1 MSENFNND
9 SFEPEVT
16 DTTYRNHNIQD
27 ESNIFEKEAE
37 VNYEPPVEQPS
48 VFEQPMYRQT
58 AYNKPSNDQAAQ
70 FGQPVQQETA
80 SQQPQYDAYRFSAQD
95 EQTDKTEKENG
106 QTEVSQSE
114 SEKAENPQASR
125 TQSQTYQSRSEEVHG
140 KAMHQGVP
148 VSSKKKA
155 KEKKKGGFGKKLVT
169 CAALAVVFGL
179 VSGGV
184 FLGVAKFGGDA
195 LGINQKDQKHPT
207 IGIVGSD
214 SNQNVPNENA
224 GEATTVSN
232 ENYTVAQVAERCM
245 PAMVGITNKSI
256 QEVPNYFGFGSQ
268 NYESE
273 SSGSGIIIGQTD
285 TELLIA
291 TNNHVVSGA
300 NTLTVCFVDDELVNA
315 IIKGTDADN
324 DLAVISVN
332 LSDIKEETLN
342 QIKVIEIGDS
352 DEMAVGDQVVAIGN
366 ALGYGQSVSTG
377 IISALDRDVTIDN
390 TTYTLM
396 QTDAAINPGNS
407 GGALLNM
414 KGELIGINE
423 SKYADTDVEGMGY
436 AIPISTATPIL
447 SDLMSRETRY
457 KVADE
462 NASYLGISC
471 KDISSEFA
479 EMYNVPTGVYVD
491 SVVEDGP
498 AANAGLQKGDIITE
512 FDGTKTAS
520 YSDLISLL
528 EYYAAGEIIDITY
541 YRTNNGVYTE
551 QTTSIVLGA
560 RSDSELAQQ
569 ESETENPQNNQ
580 GGQNGGN
587 SEYYGNQGGGFDIF
601 DFFGY

>member
-1 MSENFNND
+1 MGENYNKN
-9 SFEPEVT
+9 SFEPDVT

-27 ESNIFEKEAE
+27 ESNIFEEEAE
-37 VNYEPPVEQPS
+37 INYEQPVQQQS

-58 AYNKPSNDQAAQ
+58 AYDQS
-70 FGQPVQQETA
+70 QQET
-80 SQQPQYDAYRFSAQD
+80 SEKEETTSSPQYDAYHFSAHTQSVQPEALQHTEEGA
-95 EQTDKTEKENG
+95 EQVQELKTSEEHA
-106 QTEVSQSE
+106 QTEQE
-114 SEKAENPQASR
+114 ETEHAQAKHVH
-125 TQSQTYQSRSEEVHG
+125 TQ
-140 KAMHQGVP
+140 MHQTRTGSHGP
-148 VSSKKKA
+148 SKKKA
-155 KEKKKGGFGKKLVT
+155 KEKKKGGFGKKLAT

-184 FLGVAKFGGDA
+184 FLGIAKVGGDA
-195 LGINQKDQKHPT
+195 LGINQQQQQPPA
-207 IGIVGSD
+207 IGMVGSHND
-214 SNQNVPNENA
+214 QNTADGNKEVTDVTP
-224 GEATTVSN
+224 VSN
-232 ENYTVAQVAERCM
+232 GNYTVAQVAERCM

-256 QEVPNYFGFGSQ
+256 QEVPSYFGFGSQ

-315 IIKGTDADN
+315 IIKGTDAEN
-324 DLAVISVN
+324 DLAVISVQ
-332 LSDIKEETLN
+332 LSEIKEETLS

-352 DEMAVGDQVVAIGN
+352 ESLQVGDQVVAIGN
-366 ALGYGQSVSTG
+366 ALGYGQSVSSG
-377 IISALDRDVTIDN
+377 WVSALNREVPIEN
-390 TTYTLM
+390 MTLTLI

-423 SKYADTDVEGMGY
+423 SKYEDTAVEGMGY

-457 KVADE
+457 KVDEAD
-462 NASYLGISC
+462 ASYIGISC

-491 SVVEDGP
+491 SVVEGGP
-498 AANAGLQKGDIITE
+498 AASAGLQKGDIITE
-512 FDGTKTAS
+512 FDGTDTAS

-528 EYYAAGEIIDITY
+528 EYYAAGEIVEVTY

-551 QTTSIVLGA
+551 QTTSVVLGA
-560 RSDSELAQQ
+560 RSDSELAEQ
-569 ESETENPQNNQ
+569 ETEAGTPQEE
-580 GGQNGGN
+580 QNGGN
-587 SEYYGNQGGGFDIF
+587 SEFYGNQGGGFDIF